1 MKEDHE
7 HSYTENHYNSE
18 TEQLKEDHED
28 SYTEN
33 QDISESKN
41 KQQDEKE
48 SLAEAPGQHAK
59 SVTEKASIE

>member
-1 MKEDHE
+1 
-7 HSYTENHYNSE
+7 
-18 TEQLKEDHED
+18 LKEDHED

-33 QDISESKN
+33 QDDSESKN
-41 KQQDEKE
+41 KQQDEQE

>member
-18 TEQLKEDHED
+18 TEQLKEDHE
-28 SYTEN
+28 EN
-33 QDISESKN
+33 KN

-59 SVTEKASIE
+59 SVTEKAIIE

>member
-33 QDISESKN
+33 KN

-59 SVTEKASIE
+59 SVTEKAIIE